1 MLNISQTV
9 KKNISILIRL
19 LPIISFIPPLLI
31 LYSLYAWSFEQTY
44 QGRTFLLFFLWLV
57 ALEIIL
63 GWEKLQENKLNK
75 LKSVRT
81 ILLILALLLPT
92 IYVVAANY
100 YGLNA
105 TIADLAKQNISPKDP
120 MRDQHASLISLSTEY
135 LVFAV
140 LLGIIILL
148 AYGIS
153 SLTDFSISILFVGVI
168 GILFTVDNLYPYGRF
183 TPLQILV
190 PSTATLASNVL
201 NLMGYATSMSFISNN
216 PIYGSYP
223 VLTVTSPQGKSV
235 GLGIAWP
242 CSGIESLV
250 IYTVVI
256 LLFLKRSN
264 IRWTYKIIYFAF
276 GAVVTYLINIF
287 RVVTIFLLALQFGY
301 PSPQAQR
308 FHDYY
313 GMLYSIAWIISYP
326 LIIIGSQ
333 VLWGRIRG
341 WRTDIKDS
349 TTLQTQKKLSE

>member
-1 MLNISQTV
+1 MLNISQMV
-9 KKNISILIRL
+9 KRNINILMRL
-19 LPIISFIPPLLI
+19 LPILAFIPPI
-31 LYSLYAWSFEQTY
+31 FMLYYLYAWSFEQTY
-44 QGRTFLLFFLWLV
+44 QGRTFLLFFLWLI

-63 GWEKLQENKLNK
+63 GWEKLQENKLNR

-81 ILLILALLLPT
+81 VLFIATLLLPT
-92 IYVVAANY
+92 IYVIAANY

-105 TIADLAKQNISPKDP
+105 AIDGLAKQNLSPEDP
-120 MRDQHASLISLSTEY
+120 MRDQHASLIPLSTEF

-140 LLGIIILL
+140 FLGLIILL
-148 AYGIS
+148 AYGTS
-153 SLTDFSISILFVGVI
+153 SLADFSISTLFVGVI
-168 GILFTVDNLYPYGRF
+168 GILFTVDNLYPFGRF

-190 PSTATLASNVL
+190 PSTATLAAKVL
-201 NLMGYATSMSFISNN
+201 NLMGYATSMYFVSNS
-216 PIYGSYP
+216 PVQGSYP
-223 VLTVTSPQGKSV
+223 VLTVTSPQGGSV

-256 LLFLKRSN
+256 LLFLKKSN
-264 IRWTYKIIYFAF
+264 IRWTLKVIYFVF

-287 RVVTIFLLALQFGY
+287 RVVTIFLLALQYGY

-326 LIIIGSQ
+326 LIIIGGQ
-333 VLWGRIRG
+333 VLWARIRS
-341 WRTDIKDS
+341 WRTGIKDNTDFS
-349 TTLQTQKKLSE
+349 TGTKLSE